1 MNIKKIFGN
10 NLKNLRVSSGLTLEL
25 LAEKLEL
32 SYQVL
37 SKIEKG
43 QQFIT
48 AENFEKICKLFK
60 VEPSQLLVSNKH
72 SVTKIKTIE
81 RITTLLKTMDEE
93 HQDIIHKLLI
103 TYVKTSLNKWIVYI
117 KYHFICL

>member
-1 MNIKKIFGN
+1 MNIKKILGN
-10 NLKNLRVSSGLTLEL
+10 NLKRLRKNSGLTLEL

-48 AENFEKICKLFK
+48 ADNFEKICNFFR
-60 VEPSQLLVSNKH
+60 VEPAA
-72 SVTKIKTIE
+72 
-81 RITTLLKTMDEE
+81 LLKTDKNIYYGNATL
-93 HQDIIHKLLI
+93 DNIILVLNTMTEKQQKIIYNLLI
-103 TYVKTSLNKWIVYI
+103 AYEKSTLKSKNLN
-117 KYHFICL
+117 

>member
-1 MNIKKIFGN
+1 MVLKTSKVINMNIKKIFGN

-103 TYVKTSLNKWIVYI
+103 TYVKTSLNK
-117 KYHFICL
+117 